1 MRVARQR
8 YEQTILSAKLRKQ
21 RLTTEIN
28 GQKTEK
34 VFIKNPKGQRRKKMK
49 KKAYHTPEFAVSAV
63 EPDDVIMT
71 SPLSENPTEV
81 GFEWKW

>member
-1 MRVARQR
+1 MRVPLTR
-8 YEQTILSAKLRKQ
+8 YAQTILSAKLRKQ

-49 KKAYHTPEFAVSAV
+49 KKAYFTPEFAVSTV